1 MAESQDAI
9 GSVAEEA
16 MKLIYALST
25 NAQSSNGR
33 ADEHVCTNSW
43 CPLCQMAN
51 YVRDNP
57 EAIERVTQSAAALA
71 RSVRDLIEQAV
82 PAKEAAPDK
91 TAPHETASHETAPH
105 EEGK

>member
-1 MAESQDAI
+1 MAEPQDAI

-16 MKLIYALST
+16 MKLLYALS
-25 NAQSSNGR
+25 ANGG
-33 ADEHVCTNSW
+33 AEEHVCTNSW

-57 EAIERVTQSAAALA
+57 EAIERVTQSAATLA

-82 PAKEAAPDK
+82 PAKEAATDK
-91 TAPHETASHETAPH
+91 TAPHETAPNKTAPRK
-105 EEGK
+105 EGK